1 MVPPVADSF
10 TLPLTAVQPSQ
21 PYLNGLKLSLVTQW
35 FDFDAP
41 NYDPLPVRKFDDRWT
56 LTDGHTRTFA
66 AHLSGAD
73 ELRVVRDTD
82 DISMGTYERCVS
94 WCKSEDV
101 TEISDLAGRVV
112 TNATFERLWV
122 DRCQSLDRD

>member
-1 MVPPVADSF
+1 MDVHGRTHA
-10 TLPLTAVQPSQ
+10 
-21 PYLNGLKLSLVTQW
+21 
-35 FDFDAP
+35 
-41 NYDPLPVRKFDDRWT
+41 
-56 LTDGHTRTFA
+56 RTFA
-66 AHLSGAD
+66 AHLTGAD

-101 TEISDLAGRVV
+101 TEISDLTGRVV